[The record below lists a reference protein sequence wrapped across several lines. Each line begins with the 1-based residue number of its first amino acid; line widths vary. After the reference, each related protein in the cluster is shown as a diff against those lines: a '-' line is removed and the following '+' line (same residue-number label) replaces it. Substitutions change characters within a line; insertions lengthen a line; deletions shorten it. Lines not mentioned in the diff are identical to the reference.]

1 MFQQHLLAALAII
14 LMITNVLGLAFT
26 LWRSRQHQLSRQPD
40 QVKVRSREPAR
51 I

>member
-1 MFQQHLLAALAII
+1 MSQQYLLVALAVI

-26 LWRSRQHQLSRQPD
+26 LWRNRQHRPNEE
-40 QVKVRSREPAR
+40 KVPGRAPAG

>member
-1 MFQQHLLAALAII
+1 MSQQHLLVALAVI

-26 LWRSRQHQLSRQPD
+26 VWRNRHPLPT
-40 QVKVRSREPAR
+40 KEKMRSREPAR